1 MDVEVEGGAD
11 AGMAEEGADGL
22 VVATAFDAAGGEA
35 VAQAVELEGG
45 HVELLEELFVVVAV
59 CARFRGMR

>member
-22 VVATAFDAAGGEA
+22 VVAAAFDAAGREA
-35 VAQAVELEGG
+35 VAQAVELQLG
-45 HVELLEELFVVVAV
+45 HVELLEELLVIVAV
-59 CARFRGMR
+59 CARLGRMA